1 MKLVIS
7 FLFLMISFLTLADEQ
22 EAKIIERLKKRG
34 IEVSFVYH
42 PEWIALYTFDGKN
55 RITKVNN
62 DHEWKVPHHDCILG
76 PVQNSSPE
84 TFSRTVTCAGKNLG
98 AVGCA
103 SSGKSTSCEKDF
115 GEVTVV
121 LNIKKYPSMGTRR
134 AIELEFE
141 KDNKIPY

>member
-1 MKLVIS
+1 MKLY
-7 FLFLMISFLTLADEQ
+7 MILSILLSPLALALDQ
-22 EAKIIERLKKRG
+22 ETQIIERLKKRG
-34 IEVSFVYH
+34 VEIEFVYH
-42 PEWIALYTFDGKN
+42 PEWIALYSFDGKN

-84 TFSRTVTCAGKNLG
+84 KFSRSVTCGDKKLG
-98 AVGCA
+98 EVGCT
-103 SSGKSTSCEKDF
+103 STGKSTSCEKDF
-115 GEVTVV
+115 GKVTVV
-121 LNIKKYPSMGTRR
+121 LNIRKYPSMGTRR